1 MDLTLAVCELYC
13 FLSISVDSK
22 EIIKKIKRSQCASLY
37 TTESNKLVEKKQCV
51 GLDNKIWLKNRF
63 VGVGGIGQKKK
74 LNQTTVGIWSNVL
87 RDWSKSFMGLVRSSC
102 RSGCDQKPFGRR
114 QEWDYKME
122 LGWEWEWD

>member
-51 GLDNKIWLKNRF
+51 GLDNKICLKNRF
-63 VGVGGIGQKKK
+63 VGVGGIGKKK
-74 LNQTTVGIWSNVL
+74 KN
-87 RDWSKSFMGLVRSSC
+87 KSDDGWDLVKRSEGLVEIFHGTC
-102 RSGCDQKPFGRR
+102 
-114 QEWDYKME
+114 QEF
-122 LGWEWEWD
+122 L